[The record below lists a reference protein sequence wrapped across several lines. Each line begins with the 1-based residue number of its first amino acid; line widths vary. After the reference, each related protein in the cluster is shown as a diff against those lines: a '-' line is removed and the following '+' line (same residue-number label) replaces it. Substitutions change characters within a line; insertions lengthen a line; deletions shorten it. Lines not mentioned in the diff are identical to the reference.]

1 MRSQTSKPELG
12 MSQTRI
18 FDLRRVIMLMAG
30 ATIAVILALVW
41 ASNAQAQDEEPPTN
55 RVLSPSVGQT
65 LQGVL
70 ELQDQENWGGMV
82 SQLTPLLSQ
91 ELTEYERYIIL
102 QLRGTARFQQDNLS
116 GAIQDFLGMLNTGA
130 ATRDETNTVR
140 VQVGQLYI
148 ATDNLNEGLRQLELA
163 IANGVELNESLLR
176 LLTQAYYQAERFRD
190 GLPYAERYYRAR
202 ASKTQ
207 GDFALMQAYYS
218 ELGQTQDEL
227 RVVRD
232 SLDAFPGERR
242 GWQNL
247 VALFTRL
254 DRDTD
259 AFEANKLMYLN
270 GLFEECNELF
280 RLSQWYS
287 FFENPYR
294 GASILEREI
303 NAGRCE
309 GNVDQLRSLANMWRQ
324 AREFDRAIPV
334 LERLANQTND
344 GEWSVK
350 LAEAHFELN
359 NLAQAETA
367 FEQALNRGGLEQT
380 GTAWALLGT
389 VRYQRGDEQGALAA
403 YREAARFSQSRRE
416 ANGWISFINTQIQG
430 RIRRELQLEQ
440 VLVDECRLITESEVD
455 IGTIVGQV
463 DDTGQVVIQV
473 EDRCTPYF
481 NQYGDQIREAGMTDE
496 EAAELAAEVAEEVQ
510 RRIEEIAAG
519 RS

>member
-1 MRSQTSKPELG
+1 
-12 MSQTRI
+12 MSQTRY
-18 FDLRRVIMLMAG
+18 FDLRRVVMLVTS
-30 ATIAVILALVW
+30 ATVAVMLALVW
-41 ASNAQAQDEEPPTN
+41 ASNADAQRRNSDQEEPPTN
-55 RVLSPSVGQT
+55 RTLSTSVGQT
-65 LQGVL
+65 IQSAL
-70 ELQDQENWGGMV
+70 ELNDAENYSGV
-82 SQLTPLLSQ
+82 ISTVTPLLSQ
-91 ELTEYERYIIL
+91 DLTEYERYIAL
-102 QLRGTARFQQDNLS
+102 QIRGGARFQLDNFE
-116 GAIQDFLGMLNTGA
+116 GAIQDFIGMLNTGA
-130 ATRDETNTVR
+130 ATQEESNTIR

-148 ATDNLNEGLRQLELA
+148 ATDNLDEGLRQLE
-163 IANGVELNESLLR
+163 IAVRNGVELNQSLLR
-176 LLTQAYYQAERFRD
+176 LLSQAYAQAERFSD
-190 GLPYAERYYRAR
+190 GLRYAEQFYRDKPNKTLGEYNLMLVYY
-202 ASKTQ
+202 Q
-207 GDFALMQAYYS
+207 Q
-218 ELGQTQDEL
+218 LGQTQNEL

-232 SLDAFPGERR
+232 SLDAYPGERR

-324 AREFDRAIPV
+324 AREFDRATPV
-334 LERLANQTND
+334 LERLANQTGE
-344 GEWSVK
+344 GEWFVK
-350 LAEAHFELN
+350 LAEAHYELN
-359 NLAQAETA
+359 NLAQAEAA
-367 FEQALNRGGLEQT
+367 FEAALNRGGLEQT
-380 GTAWALLGT
+380 GTAWALLGA
-389 VRYQRGDEQGALAA
+389 VRYEREDEQGALAA
-403 YREAARFSQSRRE
+403 YREATRFSESRRQ
-416 ANGWISFINTQIQG
+416 ANGWINFINAQVQG

-463 DDTGQVVIQV
+463 DDTGQVVIDV
-473 EDRCTPYF
+473 PERCTPYF
-481 NQYGDQIREAGMTDE
+481 NQYGDQVREAGMTDE
-496 EAAELAAEVAEEVQ
+496 EAAAMAAEVAEEVQ
-510 RRIEEIAAG
+510 RRIEEIAQG

>member
-1 MRSQTSKPELG
+1 
-12 MSQTRI
+12 MSQTRH
-18 FDLRRVIMLMAG
+18 FDLRRLVMLVTG
-30 ATIAVILALVW
+30 ATVAVMLALVW
-41 ASNAQAQDEEPPTN
+41 ASNADAQRRNSDREEPPTN
-55 RVLSPSVGQT
+55 RTLSTSVGQT
-65 LQGVL
+65 VQSAV
-70 ELQDQENWGGMV
+70 ELQDVEDFSGMV
-82 SQLTPLLSQ
+82 RVLTPLLSQ
-91 ELTEYERYIIL
+91 DLSEYERFIVL
-102 QLRGTARFQQDNLS
+102 QLRGTARFQLDNLQ
-116 GAIQDFLGMLNTGA
+116 GAIQDFVAMLDTGA
-130 ATRDETNTVR
+130 ATQDEANTIR

-148 ATDNLNEGLRQLELA
+148 ATDNLNEGLRQLE
-163 IANGVELNESLLR
+163 IAVRDGVELNESLLR
-176 LLTQAYYQAERFRD
+176 LLAQAYYQAQRYRD
-190 GLPYAERYYRAR
+190 GIRYAEQYYRQKAN
-202 ASKTQ
+202 KNQ

-309 GNVDQLRSLANMWRQ
+309 GDVSQLRSLANMWRQ
-324 AREFDRAIPV
+324 AREFDRATPV
-334 LERLANQTND
+334 LERLANQTGE
-344 GEWSVK
+344 GEWSLK

-359 NLAQAETA
+359 NLPQAEAA

-380 GTAWALLGT
+380 GAAWALLGA
-389 VRYQRGDEQGALAA
+389 VRYERGDEQGALAA
-403 YREAARFSQSRRE
+403 YREATRFSRSRRE
-416 ANGWISFINTQIQG
+416 ANGWISFINAQIQG

-463 DDTGQVVIQV
+463 DDTGQVVIDV
-473 EDRCTPYF
+473 PERCTPYF
-481 NQYGDQIREAGMTDE
+481 NQYGDQVREAGMTND
-496 EAAELAAEVAEEVQ
+496 EAAQMAAEVAEEVQ
-510 RRIEEIAAG
+510 RRIEEIAQG